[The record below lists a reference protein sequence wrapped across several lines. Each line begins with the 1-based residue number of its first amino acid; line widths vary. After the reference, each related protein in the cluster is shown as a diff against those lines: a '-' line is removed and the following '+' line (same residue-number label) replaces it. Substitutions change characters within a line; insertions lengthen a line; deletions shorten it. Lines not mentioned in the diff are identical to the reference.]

1 MTKLF
6 HSHIMRSEE
15 ARFAYPVV
23 HLTFPNVS
31 LAEWLAFAKE
41 ATRVPTNQGGLVAVR
56 DSRDHIHAL
65 FQYRVEKD
73 LSLERVLKV
82 ANLIV
87 ARLPGQALGTALIE
101 ILDELAKNSQ
111 SDAIC
116 IEFAPTAQGGARGP
130 DLPLSESGYLPYAIS
145 MLRQQA
151 GARRHG
157 PTLIVKEG

>member
-6 HSHIMRSEE
+6 HSHIMRHEE

-31 LAEWLAFAKE
+31 LAAWLAFAKE
-41 ATRVPTNQGGLVAVR
+41 ATRVPANQGGLVAVR

-87 ARLPGQALGTALIE
+87 ARLPGQALSTALIE
-101 ILDELAKNSQ
+101 ILDELAQSSQ
-111 SDAIC
+111 SGAIC
-116 IEFAPTAQGGARGP
+116 VEVAPSAIGGGQRL
-130 DLPLSESGYLPYAIS
+130 DLPLSESGYLPHAIS
-145 MLRQQA
+145 MLRHQA
-151 GARRHG
+151 DVRRHG
-157 PTLIVKEG
+157 PALIVKDS

>member
-23 HLTFPNVS
+23 HMTFPNVS
-31 LAEWLAFAKE
+31 LPEWLAFAKE
-41 ATRVPTNQGGLVAVR
+41 ATRVPAHQGGLVAVR
-56 DSRDHIHAL
+56 DTRDHIHAL

-73 LSLERVLKV
+73 LSLERVLKI

-87 ARLPGQALGTALIE
+87 ARLPGHALGNALIE
-101 ILDELAKNSQ
+101 ILDELARSSQ
-111 SDAIC
+111 SAAIC
-116 IEFAPTAQGGARGP
+116 IEVAPGQGADGT
-130 DLPLSESGYLPYAIS
+130 DLPLSESGYLPHAIS

-151 GARRHG
+151 DVRRNG
-157 PTLIVKEG
+157 PTLIIKD